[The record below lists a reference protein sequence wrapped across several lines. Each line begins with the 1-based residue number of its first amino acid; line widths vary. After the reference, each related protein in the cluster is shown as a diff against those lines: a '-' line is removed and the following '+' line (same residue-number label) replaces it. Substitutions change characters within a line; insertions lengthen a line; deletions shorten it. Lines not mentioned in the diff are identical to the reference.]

1 MGCSQDGGGRVNA
14 GFDPQLESQT
24 RGVVARAAAGV
35 AEARERMAAQ
45 RAAGSPGTQIC
56 TLASDL
62 FETIVLDVYHTIVET
77 FPAETAA
84 FVRREVAVVAH
95 GGFGRR
101 EMAPYSDVDVMLL
114 YDRDPE
120 GVVPGI
126 ARQLLQDL
134 FDAGLDVGQSVR
146 TVPEAIRLAQ
156 RDATVF
162 STLIESRLIAGPPR
176 LLERLQT
183 RLGLLVDRHRPRL
196 LSQVMEAR
204 GEERDRHG
212 RSASL
217 LQPNVKRS
225 PGGLRDLQFV
235 RWLGYLGW
243 GEPTFSGLVMRNV
256 LSAADADA
264 LREARSFILGVRIDL
279 HLAAGR
285 GSDELSRDEQA
296 RIAAERGIESRDG
309 LLGVERLMRDYCSV
323 TQNVLRIL
331 AHIQRQM
338 GPPPWRRQL
347 ADRLLGHYVDGLYC
361 IGPRTVGIWPQAV
374 PHVVGSL
381 PAVMQLVLLSMRHDR
396 PIDQEAWEA
405 VRLKLAAETPQS
417 SPDAESRQRFL
428 RLFDEPTR
436 LADALRAM
444 HRVGLL
450 ERFIPAFEHARGL
463 LQFNNYHK
471 FTVDEH
477 SLHTVDRGMELADDP
492 GWLGTVW
499 RGIRRRRPLLLA
511 LLLHDIGKGRPG
523 DHSEVGAV
531 IAREV
536 AADLGLPDDEAE
548 IVELLV
554 AKHLLMAHLAFRRN
568 VGDPSLVVGFARDVG
583 SPEVLRMLTILTVA
597 DVTAVGPGT
606 WTGWK
611 ADLLSDLYERT
622 LACLDGDSPSRPAER
637 RRAELHRLLAESSA
651 SDAVNRLAR
660 RLTPSYL
667 QATEPQ
673 QMVEE
678 LARVV
683 LLAAGELFVLTRW
696 HEETQTVGV
705 TFAARKP
712 IVRGVSHR
720 VTGALS
726 SLRLAVL
733 SADIHSFDNEFVID
747 HFVAHDPDSAG
758 EPPESRMHD
767 IARAIEDAIRHGQQ
781 PSFPSVYGE
790 EAQPAALEDTLPP
803 RVRIDNASSET
814 TTIIEVF
821 AHDRAGLLYAVARA
835 IYEAGLSVEAAKIGT
850 YLDQVVDAFHVTEQD
865 GSKIGSPDRRRE
877 IRTAIESVLQAAAS
891 DAA

>member
-1 MGCSQDGGGRVNA
+1 VTAGRE
-14 GFDPQLESQT
+14 PQHESLA
-24 RGVVARAAAGV
+24 RGVIARAAAGV
-35 AEARERMAAQ
+35 AEARERMGAQ

-62 FETIVLDVYHTIVET
+62 FETIVLDVYHTIVEAL
-77 FPAETAA
+77 PAETAA
-84 FVRREVAVVAH
+84 SIRREVSVVAH

-120 GVVPGI
+120 GVVPNI

-146 TVPEAIRLAQ
+146 TVPEAIRLARQ
-156 RDATVF
+156 DATVL
-162 STLIESRLIAGPPR
+162 STLIDSRLIAGPGR
-176 LLERLQT
+176 SLERLHARLT
-183 RLGLLVDRHRPRL
+183 RLVDRHRTRL
-196 LSQVMEAR
+196 FHQLLEAR

-225 PGGLRDLQFV
+225 PGGLRDIQLV
-235 RWLGYLGW
+235 RWIGYIGW
-243 GEPTFSGLVMRNV
+243 GEPTFSGLVRRRV
-256 LSAADADA
+256 LSAADANA
-264 LREARSFILGVRIDL
+264 LREARSFLLGVRIDL
-279 HLAAGR
+279 HLKAGR
-285 GSDELSRDEQA
+285 GGDELSRDEQV
-296 RIAAERGIESRDG
+296 RIADERGIESCEG
-309 LLGVERLMRDYCSV
+309 LLGVERFMREYCGV

-331 AHIQRQM
+331 SHIQQQM

-347 ADRLLGHYVDGLYC
+347 AERLLGHDVDGEYF
-361 IGPRTVGIWPQAV
+361 IGPQVVGIWPRATARLA
-374 PHVVGSL
+374 GSL
-381 PAVMQLVLLSMRHDR
+381 PAAMELVLLSMRHDR
-396 PIDQEAWEA
+396 PIEEGCWEA
-405 VRLKLAAETPQS
+405 VRHNLTAQGPGGL
-417 SPDAESRQRFL
+417 PDEQSRQLFL
-428 RLFDEPTR
+428 QMFAEPTR
-436 LADALRAM
+436 LAEALRAM

-477 SLHTVDRGMELADDP
+477 CLHTVERGMELADDP
-492 GWLGTVW
+492 GWLGRVW

-531 IAREV
+531 IARDA

-606 WTGWK
+606 WTDWK

-622 LACLDGDSPSRPAER
+622 LACLDGESPSRPSDR
-637 RRAELHRLLAESSA
+637 RRAELEVLLSETSA
-651 SDAVNRLAR
+651 SEPVLRLAR
-660 RLTPSYL
+660 LLTPSYL
-667 QATEPQ
+667 QATEPR
-673 QMVEE
+673 QMLEE
-678 LARVV
+678 LERVV
-683 LLAAGELFVLTRW
+683 TLPPGELFVLTRW

-712 IVRGVSHR
+712 IIRGVFHR

-733 SADIHSFDNEFVID
+733 SADIHSFDDEFVID
-747 HFVAHDPDSAG
+747 HFVAQDPDSAG
-758 EPPESRMHD
+758 EPPAARMHD
-767 IARAIEDAIRHGQQ
+767 IVQAIEEVIRLGQR
-781 PSFPSVYGE
+781 PSFPAVYA
-790 EAQPAALEDTLPP
+790 EATPPAVLEDTFPP
-803 RVRIDNASSET
+803 RVRIDNASSDT
-814 TTIIEVF
+814 TTIVEVF
-821 AHDRAGLLYAVARA
+821 AHDRVGLLYAVARA
-835 IYEAGLSVEAAKIGT
+835 LYEAGLSVKAAKIGT

-865 GSKIGSPDRRRE
+865 GSKVDDTDRRKE
-877 IRTAIESVLQAAAS
+877 IRAAIESVLNTENGPAQALS
-891 DAA
+891 R

>member
-1 MGCSQDGGGRVNA
+1 MTFGIE
-14 GFDPQLESQT
+14 PQPDTTMT
-24 RGVVARAAAGV
+24 RRSVVARAEAGV

-45 RAAGSPGTQIC
+45 RAAGSLGTQIC

-62 FETIVLDVYHTIVET
+62 FETIVLDVYHTIVEAL
-77 FPAETAA
+77 PKETAA
-84 FVRREVAVVAH
+84 HVRREVAVVAH

-114 YDRDPE
+114 YDRDRD

-146 TVPEAIRLAQ
+146 TVPEAIRLAE

-162 STLIESRLIAGPPR
+162 STLIESRLLAGPSRLLDRLRPR
-176 LLERLQT
+176 LS
-183 RLGLLVDRHRPRL
+183 LLVDRHRPRL
-196 LSQVMEAR
+196 LRQLMEAR

-225 PGGLRDLQFV
+225 RGGLRDIQMV
-235 RWLGYLGW
+235 RWIGFLGW
-243 GEPTFSGLVMRNV
+243 GEATFSGLVLRNA
-256 LSAADADA
+256 LSAADADT
-264 LREARSFILGVRIDL
+264 LREARSFLLGVRIDL

-285 GSDELSRDEQA
+285 GNDELSRDEQA
-296 RIAAERGIESRDG
+296 RIAAERGIASSAG
-309 LLGVERLMRDYCSV
+309 LLAVERFMRDYCCV
-323 TQNVLRIL
+323 TQSVLRIL
-331 AHIQRQM
+331 THLQQQM

-347 ADRLLGHYVDGLYC
+347 ADRVLCHDVDGNYC
-361 IGPRTVGIWPQAV
+361 VGPRGVGIWPDAV
-374 PHVVGSL
+374 ARVTESL
-381 PAVMQLVLLSMRHDR
+381 PAVMRLVLLSMRHDR
-396 PIDQEAWEA
+396 PIDEASWEA
-405 VRLKLAAETPQS
+405 VRLQLAAEEHATL
-417 SPDAESRQRFL
+417 PDEASRELFL
-428 RLFDEPTR
+428 QMFVEPTR

-450 ERFIPAFEHARGL
+450 ERFIPDFEHTRGL

-477 SLHTVDRGMELADDP
+477 SLHTVERGVELADDP
-492 GWLGTVW
+492 GWLGRIW

-531 IAREV
+531 IARKV
-536 AADLGLPDDEAE
+536 AADLGLPEDEAE

-554 AKHLLMAHLAFRRN
+554 AQHLLMAHLAFRRN
-568 VGDPSLVVGFARDVG
+568 VGDPSLVVGFAREVG

-606 WTGWK
+606 WTGLK
-611 ADLLSDLYERT
+611 ADLLSELYERT
-622 LACLDGDSPSRPAER
+622 LACIDGESPSRPSDR
-637 RRAELHRLLAESSA
+637 RRAELEQLLAEASA
-651 SDAVNRLAR
+651 GEPVLSLAR

-667 QATEPQ
+667 QATEPR

-678 LARVV
+678 LQRVV
-683 LLAAGELFVLTRW
+683 VLPPGELFVLTRW
-696 HEETQTVGV
+696 HAETKTVGV

-712 IVRGVSHR
+712 IVRGVFHR

-733 SADIHSFDNEFVID
+733 SADIHSFADEFVID
-747 HFVAHDPDSAG
+747 HFVAQDPDSDG
-758 EPPESRMHD
+758 EPPPDRIDD
-767 IARAIEDAIRHGQQ
+767 IVRAINEAIRHGQQ
-781 PSFPSVYGE
+781 PSFPAVYGE
-790 EAQPAALEDTLPP
+790 VVPPAALEDTFPP
-803 RVRIDNASSET
+803 RVQIDNASSET

-865 GSKIGSPDRRRE
+865 GTKIDDPGRRRE
-877 IRTAIESVLQAAAS
+877 IRTAIEAVLHGAAQ

>member
-1 MGCSQDGGGRVNA
+1 VNV
-14 GFDPQLESQT
+14 ESDLHPDAAAS
-24 RGVVARAAAGV
+24 RSVVARAAAGV
-35 AEARERMAAQ
+35 VEARERMAVQ

-62 FETIVLDVYHTIVET
+62 FETIVLDVYHTIVEGL
-77 FPAETAA
+77 PAETAA
-84 FVRREVAVVAH
+84 AVRREVAVVAH

-114 YDRDPE
+114 YERDPA

-126 ARQLLQDL
+126 ASQLLQDL

-146 TVPEAIRLAQ
+146 TVPEAIRLAE

-162 STLIESRLIAGPPR
+162 STLIESRLIAGPGR
-176 LLERLQT
+176 LLDRL
-183 RLGLLVDRHRPRL
+183 RPRL
-196 LSQVMEAR
+196 ALLVERHRSRLLRQLIEAR

-225 PGGLRDLQFV
+225 PGGLRDIQMV
-235 RWLGYLGW
+235 RWIGFLGW
-243 GEPTFSGLVMRNV
+243 GEATFSGLVMRNA
-256 LSAADADA
+256 LSRADADA
-264 LREARSFILGVRIDL
+264 LREARSFLLGVRIDL

-285 GSDELSRDEQA
+285 GNDELSRDEQA
-296 RIAAERGIESRDG
+296 RIATERGIESSDG
-309 LLGVERLMRDYCSV
+309 LLGVERFMRDYCGV
-323 TQNVLRIL
+323 TQSVLRIL
-331 AHIQRQM
+331 THIQLQM
-338 GPPPWRRQL
+338 GPSPWRRRF
-347 ADRLLGHYVDGLYC
+347 ADRLLGHSVDGEYC
-361 IGPRTVGIWPQAV
+361 IGPRSVAIWPQAI
-374 PHVVGSL
+374 PRVVASL
-381 PAVMQLVLLSMRHDR
+381 PAVMRLVLLSMRHDR
-396 PIDQEAWEA
+396 PISEESWEA
-405 VRLKLAAETPQS
+405 VRLQLSTDDASQF
-417 SPDAESRQRFL
+417 PDDESQQLFL
-428 RLFDEPTR
+428 QMFTEPTR

-477 SLHTVDRGMELADDP
+477 SLHTVERGIELADDA
-492 GWLGTVW
+492 GWLGNVW

-523 DHSEVGAV
+523 DHSEVGAL

-536 AADLGLPDDEAE
+536 ATDLGLPEDEAE

-554 AKHLLMAHLAFRRN
+554 AKHLVMAHLAFRRN
-568 VGDPSLVVGFARDVG
+568 VGDQSLVVGFARDVG

-597 DVTAVGPGT
+597 DVTAVGPGM

-622 LACLDGDSPSRPAER
+622 LACLDGESLSRHVDR
-637 RRAELHRLLAESSA
+637 RRAELDRLLAEA
-651 SDAVNRLAR
+651 PVDERVMRLAD

-667 QATEPQ
+667 QATEPG

-678 LARVV
+678 LERVV
-683 LLAAGELFVLTRW
+683 MLPPGELFVLTRW
-696 HEETQTVGV
+696 HDDTKTVGV

-712 IVRGVSHR
+712 IIRGVFHR

-733 SADIHSFDNEFVID
+733 SADIHSFDDEFVID
-747 HFVAHDPDSAG
+747 HFVANDPDSLG
-758 EPPESRMHD
+758 QPPASRMQD
-767 IARAIEDAIRHGQQ
+767 IERAIENTIRHGKR
-781 PSFPSVYGE
+781 PSFQTVFHAAPP
-790 EAQPAALEDTLPP
+790 PAAVESTFPT
-803 RVRIDNASSET
+803 RVRIDNASSDT

-821 AHDRAGLLYAVARA
+821 AHDRTGLLYAVARA
-835 IYEAGLSVEAAKIGT
+835 IYEAGLSVKAAKIGT

-865 GSKIGSPDRRRE
+865 GSKVDSPDRRRE
-877 IRTAIESVLQAAAS
+877 LCSAIESVLQAATDGTSQAVS
-891 DAA
+891 R